1 MAEFERIDALAR
13 MVREMGVN
21 REVILSS
28 IHEGLIRA
36 SEREYGEPLEYR
48 VTWEQG
54 TGDVRMEAL
63 KTIVDKVERGMGHA
77 QISLQAAHRI
87 DAALEPGEKAPVK
100 VNINDFGRAAVA
112 VFRREFLSLVQA
124 AEREQVLKEFGD
136 RIGCIIPRCK
146 VQQVY
151 RNRILVQVAGRI
163 EAEVP
168 ERERSRGERFEQG
181 DSINPILIDIRPP
194 QSNEP
199 QLILSRAT
207 PDLVKRLFER
217 EAPEIEEGQVV
228 IELIARE
235 AGVRTKI
242 AVRSNDI
249 RIDAVGAFVGM
260 KGSRVQSVMR
270 ELNGERIDI
279 IPFTHDMKTLASSAL
294 TPARVIHIENAG
306 TVQDEVLE
314 RSIPRLV
321 AVVPDDEHLQA
332 IGKRGHNVR
341 LAGELAGCRI
351 DLKTQSQ
358 WEEENYWETKL
369 SVDSRELP
377 SVGDKLAE
385 RLRLQGLD
393 TANAILEADRETLL
407 SVQGVGP
414 VVLAQILEDARQAIK
429 ERNRQVN
436 AEKRLKEES
445 LAEEAIRNGFT
456 EEECGGDRKAGG
468 VLD

>member
-21 REVILSS
+21 REIILSS
-28 IHEGLIRA
+28 IHEGLVRA
-36 SEREYGEPLEYR
+36 SEREYGEPMEYR
-48 VTWEQG
+48 VSWEQG

-63 KTIVDKVERGMGHA
+63 KTVVDKVERGMGHL
-77 QISLQAAHRI
+77 QVSLQAAHRM
-87 DAALEPGEKAPVK
+87 DPNLKPGDKAPVK

-112 VFRREFLSLVQA
+112 VFRREFLTLVQA
-124 AEREQVLKEFGD
+124 AEREQVEKEFGD
-136 RIGCIIPRCK
+136 KKGRIIPRCK

-168 ERERSRGERFEQG
+168 EKERSRGERYEQG
-181 DSINPILIDIRPP
+181 DSINPVLIEIRPP
-194 QSNEP
+194 RSNEP
-199 QLILSRAT
+199 QLVLSRAT
-207 PDLVKRLFER
+207 PDLVRRLFER

-242 AVRSNDI
+242 AVRSNDM

-279 IPFTHDMKTLASSAL
+279 IPFTHDMKTLASNAL
-294 TPARVIHIENAG
+294 TPARVLHIENAG
-306 TVQDEVLE
+306 YIHDEGSD
-314 RSIPRLV
+314 RDIPRLV

-369 SVDSRELP
+369 SVDTRELP
-377 SVGDKLAE
+377 SVGEKLAE

-393 TANAILEADRETLL
+393 TARAILEADRETLL
-407 SVQGVGP
+407 GVQGIGP
-414 VVLAQILEDARQAIK
+414 VTLAQILSDAAAAVEARTRLV
-429 ERNRQVN
+429 EE
-436 AEKRLKEES
+436 EKRLREES
-445 LAEEAIRNGFT
+445 RREESVQDDPEAG
-456 EEECGGDRKAGG
+456 ERKAGDG
-468 VLD
+468 LD

>member
-21 REVILSS
+21 REIILSS

-36 SEREYGEPLEYR
+36 SEREYGEPLEFR
-48 VTWEQG
+48 VSWEPG
-54 TGDVRMEAL
+54 TGDVKMEAL
-63 KTIVDKVERGMGHA
+63 KTVVEKVERGMGHL
-77 QISLQAAHRI
+77 QISLQAARKT
-87 DAALEPGEKAPVK
+87 DPGLGLGDKAPVK
-100 VNINDFGRAAVA
+100 VNIGDFGRAAVA
-112 VFRREFLSLVQA
+112 VFRREFLTLVQA
-124 AEREQVLKEFGD
+124 AEREQVLKEFED
-136 RIGCIIPRCK
+136 RVDSIIPRCK

-168 ERERSRGERFEQG
+168 ERERSRGERYEQG
-181 DSINPILIDIRPP
+181 DSITPVLLEIRPAR
-194 QSNEP
+194 STEP
-199 QLILSRAT
+199 QLVLSRAT
-207 PDLVKRLFER
+207 PNLVRRLFER

-242 AVRSNDI
+242 AVRSNDM

-279 IPFTHDMKTLASSAL
+279 IPFTHDMKTLASNAL
-294 TPARVIHIENAG
+294 TPARVLHIESGG
-306 TVQDEVLE
+306 TIYDETLG
-314 RSIPRLV
+314 RDIPRLV

-369 SVDSRELP
+369 SVDARELP
-377 SVGDKLAE
+377 SVGEKLAE

-393 TANAILEADRETLL
+393 TAGAILEANHDTLL
-407 SVQGVGP
+407 GVQGIGP
-414 VVLAQILEDARQAIK
+414 VTLAQLLSDAKEAVESRARQV
-429 ERNRQVN
+429 EE
-436 AEKRLKEES
+436 EKRMR
-445 LAEEAIRNGFT
+445 EASRVSSPP
-456 EEECGGDRKAGG
+456 EEEIGDGKEGG

>member
-1 MAEFERIDALAR
+1 MAEIERVEALAR

-28 IHEGLIRA
+28 IHEGLVRA
-36 SEREYGEPLEYR
+36 SEWEYGEPMEYR
-48 VTWEQG
+48 VSWEQG
-54 TGDVRMEAL
+54 TGDVCMEAL
-63 KTIVDKVERGMGHA
+63 KTVVEKVDRGMGHL

-87 DAALEPGEKAPVK
+87 DPNLKLGDQAPVK
-100 VNINDFGRAAVA
+100 VNINDFGRAAVG
-112 VFRREFLSLVQA
+112 VFRREFLALVQA
-124 AEREQVLKEFGD
+124 AEREQVQKEFGD
-136 RIGCIIPRCK
+136 KKGKIIPRCK

-151 RNRILVQVAGRI
+151 RNRILIQVAGRI

-168 ERERSRGERFEQG
+168 EKERSRGERYEQG
-181 DSINPILIDIRPP
+181 DSITPVLVEIRPP
-194 QSNEP
+194 RSNEP
-199 QLILSRAT
+199 QLVLSRAT

-217 EAPEIEEGQVV
+217 EAPEIEEGLVV

-242 AVRSNDI
+242 AVRSNDM

-279 IPFTHDMKTLASSAL
+279 IPFTHDMKTLASNAL
-294 TPARVIHIENAG
+294 TPARVLHIENAG
-306 TVQDEVLE
+306 FVRDEEADQD
-314 RSIPRLV
+314 IPRLV

-369 SVDSRELP
+369 SVDARELP
-377 SVGDKLAE
+377 SVGEKLAE

-393 TANAILEADRETLL
+393 TARAILEADREALL
-407 SVQGVGP
+407 AVQGIGP
-414 VVLAQILEDARQAIK
+414 VTLAQILNDAAAAVETRT
-429 ERNRQVN
+429 RQVEE
-436 AEKRLKEES
+436 EKRLREESAGEES
-445 LAEEAIRNGFT
+445 LQEDPEAG
-456 EEECGGDRKAGG
+456 ERKAGDG
-468 VLD
+468 LD

>member
-1 MAEFERIDALAR
+1 MAEFERIDALAH

-21 REVILSS
+21 REIILGS
-28 IHEGLIRA
+28 IHEGLVRA

-54 TGDVRMEAL
+54 TGDVRMEVL
-63 KTIVDKVERGMGHA
+63 KTVVDRVERGMGHA
-77 QISLQAAHRI
+77 QISLDSAKRI
-87 DAALEPGEKAPVK
+87 DSNLKTGDQAPVR
-100 VNINDFGRAAVA
+100 VNVNDFGRAAVA
-112 VFRREFLSLVQA
+112 IFRREFLTLVQS
-124 AEREQVLKEFGD
+124 AEREQVLKEFEG
-136 RIGCIIPRCK
+136 RKGHIIPRCK

-168 ERERSRGERFEQG
+168 EKERSRGERFEQG
-181 DSINPILIDIRPP
+181 DSINPVLMEIRPAK
-194 QSNEP
+194 SSEP
-199 QLILSRAT
+199 QLVLSRAT
-207 PDLVKRLFER
+207 PELVRRLFER

-279 IPFTHDMKTLASSAL
+279 IPFTHDMKTLASNAL
-294 TPARVIHIENAG
+294 TPARVIHVESAGSVFDENS
-306 TVQDEVLE
+306 EKE
-314 RSIPRLV
+314 IPRLV

-369 SVDSRELP
+369 SVDARELP
-377 SVGDKLAE
+377 SVGEKLAE

-393 TANAILEADRETLL
+393 TANAILEAGSETLL
-407 SVQGVGP
+407 GIQGIGP
-414 VVLAQILEDARQAIK
+414 VTLAQILEDARQAVEQRIL
-429 ERNRQVN
+429 QVN
-436 AEKRLKEES
+436 EEKLMKEES
-445 LAEEAIRNGFT
+445 PGEEVGEEGFH
-456 EEECGGDRKAGG
+456 EQEDSGDRKAGG

>member
-21 REVILSS
+21 RETILSS
-28 IHEGLIRA
+28 IHEGLVRA
-36 SEREYGEPLEYR
+36 SEREYGAPLEYR

-63 KTIVDKVERGMGHA
+63 KTVVEKVERGMGHL
-77 QISLQAAHRI
+77 QVTLQAARKI
-87 DAALEPGEKAPVK
+87 DPELKLGDPAPVK
-100 VNINDFGRAAVA
+100 ININDFGRAAVA
-112 VFRREFLSLVQA
+112 VFRREFLTLVQA

-136 RIGCIIPRCK
+136 RLKCIVPRCK

-168 ERERSRGERFEQG
+168 EKERSRGERYEQG
-181 DSINPILIDIRPP
+181 DSINPVLIEIRPAR
-194 QSNEP
+194 SSEP
-199 QLILSRAT
+199 QLVLSRAT
-207 PDLVKRLFER
+207 PELVKRLFER

-260 KGSRVQSVMR
+260 KGTRVQSVMR

-279 IPFTHDMKTLASSAL
+279 IPFTHDMKTLASNAL
-294 TPARVIHIENAG
+294 TPARVVHIENSG
-306 TVQDEVLE
+306 TVYDESLG
-314 RSIPRLV
+314 RDIPRLV
-321 AVVPDDEHLQA
+321 AVVPDNEHLQA

-341 LAGELAGCRI
+341 LAGELARCRI

-377 SVGDKLAE
+377 SVGEKLAE
-385 RLRLQGLD
+385 RLRLAGLD
-393 TANAILEADRETLL
+393 TAKALLEADQETLL
-407 SVQGVGP
+407 SVQGIGP
-414 VVLAQILEDARQAIK
+414 VTLAQILSDARSAV
-429 ERNRQVN
+429 ESRAAQVGE
-436 AEKRLKEES
+436 EKRQRAES
-445 LAEEAIRNGFT
+445 PGEEASGEDDT
-456 EEECGGDRKAGG
+456 GDGKAGG

>member
-21 REVILSS
+21 REIILSS

-54 TGDVRMEAL
+54 TGDVKMEAL
-63 KTIVDKVERGMGHA
+63 KTVVEKVERGMGHL
-77 QISLQAAHRI
+77 QVSLQAARKI
-87 DAALEPGEKAPVK
+87 DPGLGLGDKAPIK
-100 VNINDFGRAAVA
+100 VNINDFGRSAVA
-112 VFRREFLSLVQA
+112 VFRREFLTLVQA
-124 AEREQVLKEFGD
+124 AEREQVLKEFED
-136 RIGCIIPRCK
+136 RKGSIIPRCK

-168 ERERSRGERFEQG
+168 EKERSRGERYEQG
-181 DSINPILIDIRPP
+181 DSITPILLEIRPAR
-194 QSNEP
+194 STEP
-199 QLILSRAT
+199 QLVLSRAT
-207 PDLVKRLFER
+207 PDLVRRLFER

-228 IELIARE
+228 IELIARD

-279 IPFTHDMKTLASSAL
+279 IPFTHDMKTLASNAL
-294 TPARVIHIENAG
+294 TPARVLHIESGG
-306 TVQDEVLE
+306 TVYDEAAGKD
-314 RSIPRLV
+314 IPRLV

-369 SVDSRELP
+369 SVDARELP

-385 RLRLQGLD
+385 RLRLMGLD
-393 TANAILEADRETLL
+393 TARAILEADRDTLL
-407 SVQGVGP
+407 SVQGIGP
-414 VVLAQILEDARQAIK
+414 VTLAQLLSDATKAVESRARQVD
-429 ERNRQVN
+429 E
-436 AEKRLKEES
+436 EKRMR
-445 LAEEAIRNGFT
+445 EASRQDEPS
-456 EEECGGDRKAGG
+456 EEEEIGDRKAGG

>member
-21 REVILSS
+21 REIILSS

-36 SEREYGEPLEYR
+36 SEREYGEPMEYR

-54 TGDVRMEAL
+54 TGDVRMEAMR
-63 KTIVDKVERGMGHA
+63 TVVDKVERGMGHL
-77 QISLQAAHRI
+77 QVSLQAAHRI
-87 DAALEPGEKAPVK
+87 DPELKPGDKAPVK

-112 VFRREFLSLVQA
+112 VFRREFLTLVQA

-136 RIGCIIPRCK
+136 RLNCIIPRCK

-151 RNRILVQVAGRI
+151 RNRILVQVAGRV

-168 ERERSRGERFEQG
+168 EKERSRGERYEQG
-181 DSINPILIDIRPP
+181 DSINPILIDIRPAR
-194 QSNEP
+194 SSEP
-199 QLILSRAT
+199 QLVLSRAT
-207 PDLVKRLFER
+207 PELVRRLFER

-260 KGSRVQSVMR
+260 KGTRVQSVMR

-279 IPFTHDMKTLASSAL
+279 IPFTHDMKTLASNAL
-294 TPARVIHIENAG
+294 TPARVVHIENSGTIYDDAAG
-306 TVQDEVLE
+306 RE
-314 RSIPRLV
+314 IPRLV

-351 DLKTQSQ
+351 DLRTQSQ

-369 SVDSRELP
+369 SVDARELP
-377 SVGDKLAE
+377 SVGEKLAE

-393 TANAILEADRETLL
+393 TARAILEADRETLL
-407 SVQGVGP
+407 NVQGIGP
-414 VVLAQILEDARQAIK
+414 VTLAQLLEDARSAVEGRAQ
-429 ERNRQVN
+429 QVGE
-436 AEKRLKEES
+436 EKKLR
-445 LAEEAIRNGFT
+445 EEALREDASKASDT
-456 EEECGGDRKAGG
+456 GDGKAGG